1 MNQQDT
7 NTQTIV
13 IEDLAA
19 QSTDEIKGGP
29 NPKVKRTVVL
39 QSSATGAEAEQQ
51 QLTILGSASNHNET
65 VVADEIQKDELSDLE
80 APNAAVV
87 KGGEKLPPPTTP
99 ISAPPPTRR

>member
-19 QSTDEIKGGP
+19 PSTDEIKGGP
-29 NPKVKRTVVL
+29 TPKSKRTLVL
-39 QSSATGAEAEQQ
+39 QSSATEAAAEQQ
-51 QLTILGSASNHNET
+51 QVTILGSTSNHNET
-65 VVADEIQKDELSDLE
+65 IVADALSDLE
-80 APNAAVV
+80 APNAAVI

-99 ISAPPPTRR
+99 ISAPPPPRR